1 MYYDFYT
8 PFKENEI
15 ITQVPFIQLRVKN
28 SDKTYVWNKET
39 DKMDVISQK
48 FYGHPYGGKLILMIN
63 TTFGGSE
70 DDIPDGATILI
81 PFPYKDSLQ
90 EYINGVNRY
99 KNLY

>member
-8 PFKENEI
+8 PFRENET
-15 ITQVPFIQLRVKN
+15 ITQVPFIQLKVKN

-39 DKMDVISQK
+39 DKMDVVSQK
-48 FYGHPYGGKLILMIN
+48 FYGHPYGGKLILLTN
-63 TTFGGSE
+63 TVFGGSE
-70 DDIPDGATILI
+70 DNIPDGATIII

-99 KNLY
+99 KSLY